1 MLSQCGDGGESES
14 QRRRFENE
22 QRALVERLETSW
34 RKKTEQLREERTLVE
49 ESLDKER
56 VNCEQLER
64 RFKQQEETVREL
76 GSEVERLSGLR
87 QLEDEVGLLNGKLQ
101 AARQIRQVR
110 YVCVLLLF
118 FLFCLFLVFV
128 CPFIQLFYSR
138 LNNDG
143 MQGS

>member
-1 MLSQCGDGGESES
+1 M
-14 QRRRFENE
+14 
-22 QRALVERLETSW
+22 
-34 RKKTEQLREERTLVE
+34 E